1 VAPNTEVDDWFDRL
15 EHPLKDAMLGVRQAI
30 LSSDP
35 RLTETIKWQAP
46 TFIYRGNLASIDP
59 HAKRHVSVLFHRGAE
74 IPGDHPALEGDGRLA
89 RYMRFADLAAV
100 NALRD
105 DLQAVARA
113 WCDWKGEP

>member
-1 VAPNTEVDDWFDRL
+1 
-15 EHPLKDAMLGVRQAI
+15 MLGVRQAI

-46 TFIYRGNLASIDP
+46 TFMYRGNLASIDP